1 MVKVLT
7 FITRKAGMPLDEFQK
22 YWRERHPDAVT
33 RLPGIRRYVQSHA
46 LPSMYAK
53 GEPPH
58 DGIAE
63 VWADDTNALR
73 QMTQSPAH
81 PALIEDEARFIDRS
95 RMGVIIT
102 EEHVVV
108 DGTPSPDG
116 IKAVELFRKKPD
128 MPVDAF
134 QEHWRARHAALAAKV
149 PGVRRYVASLVRPS
163 AYAGNRTPQY
173 DGAAL
178 MWLDSMDA
186 LKTAGASGEYKA
198 MVADRD
204 NFLSPSQ
211 PPFLLT
217 HEYVII
223 A

>member
-7 FITRKAGMPLDEFQK
+7 FIARKAGMPLDEFQK

-33 RLPGIRRYVQSHA
+33 KLPGIRRYVQSHV
-46 LPSMYAK
+46 LPSMYAR

-108 DGTPSPDG
+108 DGEMSGEG
-116 IKAVELFRKKPD
+116 IKAVEFFRKKPD
-128 MPVDAF
+128 LAVDAF
-134 QEHWRARHAALAAKV
+134 QQHWRERHAALAAKV

-163 AYAGNRTPQY
+163 AYGSNRTPQY

-178 MWLDSMDA
+178 MWFDSMDA
-186 LKTAGASGEYKA
+186 LKTAGGSAEYKA

-204 NFLSPSQ
+204 NFLAPGQ

-217 HEYVII
+217 REYVIV